1 MNLVRVKDE
10 GSHSRLAKVLIQ
22 GFPAEGIIDSGA
34 DITIMNGDMLKKIST
49 AVRLKKK
56 DLRPADK
63 SPRAYNRQPFTLDG
77 RMDLEIAF
85 GERAMTTPVY
95 IKMKAHDPL
104 LLSEG
109 VCRQLGI
116 ITYHPEV
123 VCKNDDEPSK
133 EVAVPMVKVQ
143 LLQSTKILPRQS
155 VQVTARIEEV
165 AQGTWLLK
173 PDDELMSTGIFA
185 DEAVLQI
192 EKETVQVVLS
202 NPTGITQRVE
212 EGTLVGTAECVAIM
226 PMDSE
231 AERIKFALWER
242 RLRRRLR
249 IFLSDILRNYT
260 CI

>member
-1 MNLVRVKDE
+1 
-10 GSHSRLAKVLIQ
+10 
-22 GFPAEGIIDSGA
+22 
-34 DITIMNGDMLKKIST
+34 MLKKIST

-63 SPRAYNRQPFTLDG
+63 SPRAYNRQLFTLDG

-104 LLSEG
+104 LLSKG

-116 ITYHPEV
+116 ITYYPEG
-123 VCKNDDEPSK
+123 VCKNEDEPSK

-165 AQGTWLLK
+165 AQETWLSK

-185 DEAVLQI
+185 DEAVLRI
-192 EKETVQVVLS
+192 LKETVQVVLS